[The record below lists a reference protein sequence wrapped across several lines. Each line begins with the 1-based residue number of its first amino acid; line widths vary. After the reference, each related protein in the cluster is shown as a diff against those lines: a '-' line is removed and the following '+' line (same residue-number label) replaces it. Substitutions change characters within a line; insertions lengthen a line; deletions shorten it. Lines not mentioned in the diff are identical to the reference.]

1 MGSPEVIVKTGIT
14 RSRRRSRPARRG
26 SIFLLAL
33 GAMVILFILG
43 FSVTFFTGSEDWASS
58 LSYEGEVAFNLAESA
73 VEEFIARL
81 KYALN
86 HDDANNALYKRLR
99 AAEKIKDDT
108 EIPLDAPQ
116 VARLTSYTRETARQ
130 YGISFSQGLVSSRDF
145 IVEAKIKLKNI
156 NSVEAKSGNKPI
168 YTIRQDL
175 MEKQGELSVA
185 STVWFRGRKAK
196 VSLVFLLRVV
206 KSFVPPFNYFTLYV
220 KDGSSVQSD
229 FNTWSSSVG
238 DQPKCVTLDNGWT
251 TLPDK
256 SDFDAAKQY
265 DWWERELAITGSKAR
280 VPPGRVYI
288 GNDPS
293 TPIQNQASIVQTTNG
308 TKLLTDHPSDGPAKL
323 SHING
328 QENLFLKFDLPF
340 GNGAPLATNWVGLK
354 DFVKE
359 YMANMGRQKTKEGW
373 IFTGWDNNVKVRIRN
388 IGAGKELTDNEW
400 EGVPAFSNALESY
413 NRYFNFRKQN
423 SGLPPDMAKRTF
435 TDADKSGLHL
445 FGYAP
450 PIGRPQ
456 TSGGAID
463 TKQLSPTLVYGAVFR
478 KYFSIL
484 SLKLTN
490 GDEVALPY
498 LGTNPD
504 ENGKDALPVSS
515 RDNELTATE
524 ASMLFDTAGIKNPF
538 KDRLLAAWPQL
549 PGEMRKIKKFENFMS
564 MSAMEFYN
572 QGLVNFLNRMR
583 DVKDGKY
590 DGPLKS
596 HVIAPLA
603 NDKYAGVPGDVDNII
618 AGSPMREYFEGDL
631 WHAMPDDMSA
641 YLMDFYFIPRATED
655 FFRGRTTISV
665 GGQAFDRFDFKYVN
679 ETRAYLS
686 GVKNQVLELNGLLA
700 LNDPDNLVL
709 RSLMFRGHGVIYS
722 SPMMGGG
729 PVVISGDFFP
739 ATAVTVEAAQK
750 GMPTDFDHTDMMT
763 IVAPEIYINTD
774 DSKGDPCY
782 VEANLISVK
791 APVKAVSLS
800 RGKVKKVFIR
810 GTVACP
816 YLRLDEAFPGGAQ
829 IAYNPLNSIWRI
841 DKPELINSMYVGKI
855 VSGGVGKFEWKYEHE

>member
-1 MGSPEVIVKTGIT
+1 MDFLDMKPLQTG
-14 RSRRRSRPARRG
+14 RGRQPRRQG

-33 GAMVILFILG
+33 GAMTILFILG
-43 FSVTFFTGSEDWASS
+43 FSLSFITGSEDWSSS

-86 HDDANNALYKRLR
+86 HDDSNNGLYKRLR
-99 AAEKIKDDT
+99 VAEVMKEDS
-108 EIPLDAPQ
+108 EIPLDAQQ
-116 VARLTSYTRETARQ
+116 VARLTTFTRETARQ
-130 YGISFSQGLVSSRDF
+130 YGISFSQGMVASRDF
-145 IVEAKIKLKNI
+145 VVEAKIKLKNI
-156 NSVEAKSGNKPI
+156 NAVEAKSGNKPI
-168 YTIRQDL
+168 YQIRKDL
-175 MEKQGELSVA
+175 KEKQGELNVSA
-185 STVWFRGRKAK
+185 TVWFRGRKAK
-196 VSLVFLLRVV
+196 VSLVFLLRVT

-220 KDGSSVQSD
+220 KDGSTAQSD

-238 DQPKCVTLDNGWT
+238 DQPKCVALDHGWT

-256 SDFDAAKQY
+256 SDFDASKQY

-293 TPIQNQASIVQTTNG
+293 TPIQNQASIVQSTNG

-323 SHING
+323 THINS

-340 GNGAPLATNWVGLK
+340 GNGAPLATNWIGLK

-359 YMANMGRQKTKEGW
+359 YMASMGRQKTKEGW
-373 IFTGWDNNVKVRIRN
+373 IFTGWDNTFKVRIRN
-388 IGAGKELTDNEW
+388 IGAGKELTDSDW

-413 NRYFNFRKQN
+413 NRYFSYRKQK
-423 SGLPPDMAKRTF
+423 SGLPPDIARRTF

-450 PIGRPQ
+450 PVGRPQ
-456 TSGGAID
+456 TSGGVLD
-463 TKQLSPTLVYGAVFR
+463 TKKLSPTLVYGAVFR

-484 SLKLTN
+484 SLKLPN
-490 GDEVALPY
+490 NEEIALPY

-504 ENGKDALPVSS
+504 ENGPDALPVQS
-515 RDNELTATE
+515 RDAELGATQ
-524 ASMLFDTAGIKNPF
+524 AAMLFDMAGIKNPF
-538 KDRLLAAWPQL
+538 KDRLLSAWPNL

-590 DGPLKS
+590 SGALEN
-596 HVIAPLA
+596 HVKAPLA
-603 NDKYAGVPGDVDNII
+603 NDAYAGVPSDVSNII
-618 AGSPMREYFEGDL
+618 AGSPMREFFEGDL
-631 WHAMPDDMSA
+631 WHAMPDDFST
-641 YLMDFYFIPRATED
+641 YLMDFYFIPRSTED

-665 GGQAFDRFDFKYVN
+665 GGQAFDRFDFKYIN
-679 ETRAYLS
+679 DTRAYL
-686 GVKNQVLELNGLLA
+686 GGAKNQVLELNGILA

-709 RSLMFRGHGVIYS
+709 RSLMFRGHGIIYS

-739 ATAVTVEAAQK
+739 ANAATVEAAMV
-750 GMPTDFDHTDMMT
+750 GIPINRDNSDMIT
-763 IVAPEIYINTD
+763 IVAPEIYIDTD
-774 DSKGDPCY
+774 DAKADPCY

-791 APVKAVSLS
+791 APVKAVSRS

-810 GTVACP
+810 GSVACP
-816 YLRLDEAFPGGAQ
+816 YMKIDESFPGGAQ
-829 IAYNPLNSIWRI
+829 ITYNPLNSIWRI
-841 DKPELINSMYVGKI
+841 DKPEIMDSMYVGK
-855 VSGGVGKFEWKYEHE
+855 VVTGGVGKFDWKYEHE